1 MKKIILIISLLF
13 IFNLH
18 GQNIYFDNISK
29 VKKRSYTYKKIN
41 GKKLKLDFYKPKSIK
56 SNYPLVIYVHGG
68 GFSAGKKDENYI
80 IDFAEFLASRG
91 YAVASIS
98 YRLTMKQKGFGC
110 NTNSLDKIR
119 AFDITSEDVS
129 YAIQYIIKK
138 NKKFKINGNQIILS
152 GSSAGAEAILHL
164 AYVYENKVLPR
175 EFKFSGIISMSGA
188 LISMNNITKKT
199 AIPTQFFHGILDNLV
214 PYDSAPHHFCNK
226 DNIGYL
232 PLYGSKSIANRL
244 KSLQK
249 PYYLY
254 SIENGDHSWNSRPMN
269 QCRKEI
275 LDFLYFDVLEKKN
288 RQTSITIKVN

>member
-1 MKKIILIISLLF
+1 MKKTILFISLLF
-13 IFNLH
+13 ISNLH
-18 GQNIYFDNISK
+18 GQNIYFDSISK
-29 VKKRSYTYKKIN
+29 VKKRSHTYKKIN
-41 GKKLKLDFYKPKSIK
+41 GKKLKLDFYTPKSIK
-56 SNYPLVIYVHGG
+56 INYPLVIYVHGG

-80 IDFAEFLASRG
+80 IDFAKFLASRG

-110 NTNSLDKIR
+110 NTNSLNKIR
-119 AFDITSEDVS
+119 AFNITSEDVS

-138 NKKFKINGNQIILS
+138 NKKFKINSNQIILS

-188 LISMNNITKKT
+188 LISMKNITQKT

-214 PYDSAPHHFCNK
+214 PYDFAPHHFCNK
-226 DNIGYL
+226 DDIGYL

-254 SIENGDHSWNSRPMN
+254 SIENGDHSWNSRPMH

>member
-138 NKKFKINGNQIILS
+138 NKKFKINSNQIILS

-188 LISMNNITKKT
+188 LISMKNITQKT

-214 PYDSAPHHFCNK
+214 PYDFAPHHFCNK
-226 DNIGYL
+226 DDIGYL

-254 SIENGDHSWNSRPMN
+254 SIENGDHSWNSRPMH

>member
-129 YAIQYIIKK
+129 YAIQYIINK
-138 NKKFKINGNQIILS
+138 NKKFKINSNQIILS

-188 LISMNNITKKT
+188 LISMKNITQKT

-214 PYDSAPHHFCNK
+214 PYDFAPHHFCNK
-226 DNIGYL
+226 DDIGYL

-254 SIENGDHSWNSRPMN
+254 SIENGDHSWNSRPMH

-275 LDFLYFDVLEKKN
+275 LDFLYFDVLQQKN
-288 RQTSITIKVN
+288 RQTSISITAE